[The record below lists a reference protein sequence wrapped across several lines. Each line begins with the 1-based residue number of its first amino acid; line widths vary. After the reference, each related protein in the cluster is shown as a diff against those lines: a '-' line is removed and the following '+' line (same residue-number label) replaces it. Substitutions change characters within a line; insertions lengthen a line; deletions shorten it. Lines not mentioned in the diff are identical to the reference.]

1 MCNVQNNFHVA
12 LQRFVMNLSAT
23 SHYSS
28 KIARAHLRL
37 PWGKAAV
44 VVESRRRLL
53 SESV

>member
-1 MCNVQNNFHVA
+1 MQRAKQFSCRPAAICDLNLPATTAQRSHVP
-12 LQRFVMNLSAT
+12 
-23 SHYSS
+23 
-28 KIARAHLRL
+28 HLRL